1 MKRIHL
7 IEWGIITIAL
17 IFGYKFFETLFSLV
31 IQIVYGFGAEDMAMD
46 ILKILFIAGLYAGI
60 FAVLLRKSYSIA
72 KSVTPKETHDETLPI
87 KIGKRALTHV
97 VLLGLC
103 LYSLLS
109 TITKI
114 ILYLFN
120 TFKQEVGNGG
130 YYSDTPQSISK
141 YDFQLAAG
149 QAVVALIVLYFSKD
163 IVNWFIRKNEEDE
176 LVLDSKPENE
186 TTSESGVGS

>member
-17 IFGYKFFETLFSLV
+17 IFGYKFFETIFSLI
-31 IQIVYGFGAEDMAMD
+31 IQFVNGFYGDDVAES
-46 ILKILFIAGLYAGI
+46 ILKILFIAGLYAGMFI
-60 FAVLLRKSYSIA
+60 VLLRNSFSIA
-72 KSVTPKETHDETLPI
+72 KKVTPAESQGETLPV

-97 VLLGLC
+97 ILLGLC
-103 LYSLLS
+103 LYSLLT
-109 TITKI
+109 TITRI

-120 TFKQEVGNGG
+120 TFKQEVGNRGI
-130 YYSDTPQSISK
+130 YDDAPQAISK

-149 QAVVALIVLYFSKD
+149 QAIVALIVLYFSKD
-163 IVNWFIRKNEEDE
+163 IVNWFIRKNEADE

-186 TTSESGVGS
+186 TDVHH

>member
-17 IFGYKFFETLFSLV
+17 IFGYKFFETLFSTV
-31 IQIVYGFGAEDMAMD
+31 VQFVYGFGMEDMAEA
-46 ILKILFIAGLYAGI
+46 ILKTLFIAAVYVGI
-60 FAVLLRKSYSIA
+60 FIVLLRNSYSIA
-72 KSVTPKETHDETLPI
+72 RSVTPKDTQGETLPV

-97 VLLGLC
+97 VLLCLC
-103 LYSLLS
+103 LYSLLT
-109 TITKI
+109 TITRI

-120 TFKQEVGNGG
+120 TFKQEVGNRGV
-130 YYSDTPQSISK
+130 YDDAPQTITK

-149 QAVVALIVLYFSKD
+149 QAIVALIILCFSKD
-163 IVNWFIRKNEEDE
+163 IVNWFIRKKEDDE

-186 TTSESGVGS
+186 SDVQH